1 MKALL
6 AVAAVVVGIAAPSA
20 LAAKAP
26 GSSFY
31 AEHSASQNRID
42 RLNAVPGYGFITENS
57 MTQNRIDRLNA
68 APGYR
73 FITENSMS
81 QNRLNPSTTSVGS
94 AGFRW
99 GDAGIGASAM
109 FGVVLLTLGGALL
122 ALRRRAHVATAS

>member
-26 GSSFY
+26 SSSFY
-31 AEHSASQNRID
+31 TEHSASQNRID
-42 RLNAVPGYGFITENS
+42 RLNAVPGY
-57 MTQNRIDRLNA
+57 RL
-68 APGYR
+68 
-73 FITENSMS
+73 ITENSMS